1 MLSVVKKIRVYQIAC
16 ILCMIAMVVIYFM
29 NTAKP
34 VILSLDDIINSEN
47 QTIMLNGKEAPIEKA
62 DISIDY
68 PADVKGYQ
76 LYMLLQPPLRTVKID
91 GVTVPLG
98 ASKWGISK
106 KSKIPVEVIAVDD
119 EMKSKIGLTEYY
131 NKNPEMKYA
140 DYILIE
146 KPAWLLRVL
155 VFAVAFL
162 GWRLI
167 RLGTQR
173 QREYANH

>member
-1 MLSVVKKIRVYQIAC
+1 
-16 ILCMIAMVVIYFM
+16 M

-34 VILSLDDIINSEN
+34 VILSLDDMINSEN
-47 QTIMLNGKEAPIEKA
+47 QTIMLNGKKTPIEKT
-62 DISIDY
+62 DISVDY

-76 LYMLLQPPLRTVKID
+76 AYMLLQPPLRTVEID
-91 GVTVPLG
+91 GVTVPLV

-106 KSKIPVEVIAVDD
+106 KSKIPVEVIAVDN
-119 EMKSKIGLTEYY
+119 EMKSKLGLSEYY
-131 NKNPEMKYA
+131 NNPEMNYA

-155 VFAVAFL
+155 IFAVAFL

-167 RLGTQR
+167 RLGAQR
-173 QREYANH
+173 QREYANR